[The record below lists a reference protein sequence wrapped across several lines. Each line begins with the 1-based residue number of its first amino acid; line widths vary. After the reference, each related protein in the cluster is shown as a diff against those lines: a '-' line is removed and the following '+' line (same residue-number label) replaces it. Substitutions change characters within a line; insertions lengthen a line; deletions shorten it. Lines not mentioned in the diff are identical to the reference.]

1 MTSVF
6 QLADEPSKTLE
17 TYCVRNAMRKKPA
30 TPKPDSGGPETPA
43 PKTDPLRARLEA
55 RNAAIDSNLVNI
67 AQRMQQLQDE
77 FNRLEAVRQELSVEK
92 TENLKALGAGC

>member
-1 MTSVF
+1 
-6 QLADEPSKTLE
+6 
-17 TYCVRNAMRKKPA
+17 MRKKQA
-30 TPKPDSGGPETPA
+30 TPKPDSGSPETPA

-67 AQRMQQLQDE
+67 SQRMQQLQDE

-92 TENLKALGAGC
+92 TENLKALA